1 MTRPDRTHP
10 RRTGPPVALTIAGS
24 DSGGGA
30 GIQADLK
37 TFEAHGVY
45 GASVLTLVTAQNTV
59 GVQAVHALPP
69 DLIAA
74 QIRSVLSDFPVA
86 AIKTGALGTAE
97 AVHAVACALHGW
109 RGPLIVDPVMIAKSG
124 DSLLDPAALHALIH
138 HLLPRATLITPNL
151 PEWDALTRAGLD
163 PAAPVLL
170 KGGHAAHA
178 GQPTPTV
185 TDELRLP
192 GQPTLTLSAP
202 RQPTRH
208 THGTGCTLSAAITA
222 NLALGHAL
230 PAAVARAHAYLQ
242 RALHAAPGLGAGHGP
257 LGHRVACDSAACDR
271 AAATPGDPHSLPF
284 Q

>member
-1 MTRPDRTHP
+1 MTHPDRTHP
-10 RRTGPPVALTIAGS
+10 RRTHPPVALTIAGS

-45 GASVLTLVTAQNTV
+45 GASVLTLITAQNTV

-97 AVHAVACALHGW
+97 AVHAVTRALHDW
-109 RGPLIVDPVMIAKSG
+109 HGPLIVDPVMIAKSG

-138 HLLPRATLITPNL
+138 HLLPRAALITPNL

-163 PAAPVLL
+163 PTAPVLL

-202 RQPTRH
+202 RQHTRH

-230 PAAVARAHAYLQ
+230 PVAVTRAHAYLQ

-257 LGHRVACDSAACDR
+257 LGHRQAGQAEGVEGEVA
-271 AAATPGDPHSLPF
+271 TV
-284 Q
+284 